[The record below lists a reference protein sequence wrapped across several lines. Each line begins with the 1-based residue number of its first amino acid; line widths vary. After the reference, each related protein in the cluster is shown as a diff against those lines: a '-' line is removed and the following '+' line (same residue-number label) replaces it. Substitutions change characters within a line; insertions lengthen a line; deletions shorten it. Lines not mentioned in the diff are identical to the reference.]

1 MPTVD
6 ALPFL
11 DVSSAEYAVD
21 DIAVTARL
29 REHSPLVRTEVG
41 VQVLTYAD
49 CERVLLNEQFV
60 HGGAAV
66 FARSL
71 GGSATMK
78 SKGRTLTGSEGADH
92 MALRRVLQPW
102 FTPGTVAKV
111 RDHARTLTDERVAA
125 LGSRTSVELMSDV
138 IGDVSSA
145 VFASMIDVPLEEGR
159 FLDGVSAT
167 LALGFRGDPADAP
180 AIMGALKELRTY
192 VEALIARRRTS
203 PGDDLVSVMVRG
215 VDDDLLTEADLHT
228 LLTELLGASTDNT
241 TNSTGILMWMLAT
254 RPEAW
259 QEVRADRS
267 LVSATVEECARIEPR
282 VRILPMVA
290 DQPAELCG
298 TQLAEGTFVALDI
311 AAAHHDPAAFA
322 EPGRFDIHR
331 KGPRHLGFGVGRHH
345 CLGAALARVVQQA
358 VLESLLD
365 HWQEVRLTAAPDVV
379 RTYETVV
386 HTLQIEATPAAG

>member
-1 MPTVD
+1 MPTID

-11 DVSSAEYAVD
+11 DVSSAEYASH
-21 DIAVTARL
+21 DIAVTGRMRL
-29 REHSPLVRTEVG
+29 VSPLVRTEVG
-41 VQVLTYAD
+41 VQVLSYAE

-60 HGGAAV
+60 HGGQAV

-71 GGSATMK
+71 GGASTMK

-92 MALRRVLQPW
+92 MALRRVLLPW

-111 RDHARTLTDERVAA
+111 RDHARALTDERIVA
-125 LGSRTSVELMSDV
+125 LGARTDVEVMSDV

-192 VEALIARRRTS
+192 VQTLVARRRATT
-203 PGDDLVSVMVRG
+203 GDDLVSVLVRA
-215 VDDDLLTEADLHT
+215 VDDGTITEYDLIS

-241 TNSTGILMWMLAT
+241 TNSAGIMVWMLAT
-254 RPEAW
+254 QPEAW
-259 QEVRADRS
+259 RDARADRS
-267 LVSATVEECARIEPR
+267 LVASTVEECARIEPR
-282 VRILPMVA
+282 VRILPMVV
-290 DQPAELCG
+290 DQPVELCG
-298 TQLAEGTFVALDI
+298 VPLAEGTFVALDI
-311 AAAHHDPAAFA
+311 AAAHHDPAAYVD
-322 EPGRFDIHR
+322 PGVFDIHR

-358 VLESLLD
+358 MLESMLD
-365 HWQEVRLTAAPDVV
+365 HWSTVSLTSAPDVV
-379 RTYETVV
+379 RTYETTM
-386 HTLQIEATPAAG
+386 HTLSIDVG